1 MQRRTVLAGMAIATI
16 ATAAQGETSM
26 QGTAAL
32 SDINAITAAV
42 RAYEAHWNVGDLD
55 AMAKLYAPD
64 VHWVNVR
71 GMHWR
76 GFAEVDRAHRIYFD
90 LMFKGVHNDLIEI
103 ESITPVTPDVIIAVV
118 QWRFGAFTTP
128 DGLDLL
134 IQLQNFLNLLT
145 DLRYGHDRRGRSR
158 DSDLLDIVNLG
169 NIINLMDRGRCHDGP
184 DRSQS

>member
-128 DGLDLL
+128 DGQALPPHRTRMTMVYKRIGADWK
-134 IQLQNFLNLLT
+134 IAH
-145 DLRYGHDRRGRSR
+145 GHNEEIDEHAQQFDPIRGAAMNR
-158 DSDLLDIVNLG
+158 
-169 NIINLMDRGRCHDGP
+169 
-184 DRSQS
+184 

>member
-1 MQRRTVLAGMAIATI
+1 
-16 ATAAQGETSM
+16 M

-103 ESITPVTPDVIIAVV
+103 ESWLRAVRKFNIDAALAA
-118 QWRFGAFTTP
+118 QEGC
-128 DGLDLL
+128 DE
-134 IQLQNFLNLLT
+134 
-145 DLRYGHDRRGRSR
+145 GR
-158 DSDLLDIVNLG
+158 
-169 NIINLMDRGRCHDGP
+169 H
-184 DRSQS
+184 SQAYL